1 MEQFGGNFNAD
12 QFVDKI
18 ASIVTEKVTKNLQF
32 RPAQPFWRNY
42 EISEPTITSAVLP
55 DRGIPPEAFSSNITH
70 NDLADKFDANH
81 LLKVIPKRYKLKAE
95 TLLKVFDE
103 RAAEFTFNTSGI
115 VFIDGTSL
123 PGTNIFHLLPA
134 LFKQSKVRAKIVG
147 FHEVVQKLTDMGL
160 AHLIIRPPTEAQ
172 VKVKREKHSLASPSS
187 SKTNWWYLN

>member
-1 MEQFGGNFNAD
+1 MKYLSRQLRLKLFL
-12 QFVDKI
+12 I
-18 ASIVTEKVTKNLQF
+18 
-32 RPAQPFWRNY
+32 
-42 EISEPTITSAVLP
+42 
-55 DRGIPPEAFSSNITH
+55 EAY
-70 NDLADKFDANH
+70 
-81 LLKVIPKRYKLKAE
+81 LKVIPKRYKLKAE